1 MSVVRPSSLHVPD
14 TIRGLIFDCDGTLV
28 DSMPLHM
35 QAWEHAIRSFGARYD
50 GGVIHGM
57 KGMKEIEIVAVYNQH
72 VGTMLDAHAVV
83 AEKHRYFGARIRE
96 VRPFEPVVEVARRY
110 HGVLP
115 LAVVSGSVRDIVAG
129 ELAAT
134 GLAGLF
140 DVVLTADDP
149 LPPKPAPDL
158 FLEAARRMRVPACDC
173 QVFEDGDA
181 GLEAARRAGMLPTDV
196 RPFTGC

>member
-1 MSVVRPSSLHVPD
+1 MSVLSTSRLQIPD

-35 QAWEHAIRSFGARYD
+35 QAWEHAMRGFGVRYD
-50 GGVIHGM
+50 GGIIHRM
-57 KGMKEIEIVAVYNQH
+57 RGMKETEIVALYNQH
-72 VGTMLDAHAVV
+72 AGTTLDAHALV
-83 AEKHRYFGARIRE
+83 AEKHRYFLARIHE
-96 VRPFEPVVEVARRY
+96 VRPFEPVVDVARRY
-110 HGVLP
+110 HGILP
-115 LAVVSGSVRDIVAG
+115 LAVVSGGVRDIVAG
-129 ELAAT
+129 ELAAN
-134 GLAGLF
+134 GLDRLF

-158 FLEAARRMRVPACDC
+158 FLEAARRMRVTACDC

-181 GLEAARRAGMLPTDV
+181 GLEAARRAGMYATDV